1 MQVIDLSKQNSLIN
15 EYVRALRDQDLQKDR
30 SHFRNNLRR
39 VAHAMAYEISKTL
52 TYVPA
57 SVTTPLETMQ
67 MNVLQDEVVLGTVLR
82 AGLPFFEGFLDCFD
96 KAECAFISAQ
106 RVYTDETKT
115 NIEIQCSYKASPCLE
130 GKTLIIVDPML
141 ATGGSMYAAIESLKA
156 NGTPKRVILACL
168 VGVPEAIT
176 AFQQWMPDSEIEVYC
191 ASLDRQ
197 LNSHQYILPGLGDA
211 GDLCYGEKC

>member
-1 MQVIDLSKQNSLIN
+1 MRVIDLSKQNSLMN

-30 SHFRNNLRR
+30 AHFRNNLRR
-39 VAHAMAYEISKTL
+39 VAHAMAYEMSKTL
-52 TYVPA
+52 TYA
-57 SVTTPLETMQ
+57 STTVTTPLETMQ
-67 MNVLQDEVVLGTVLR
+67 MNTLQDEVVLGTVLR

-115 NIEIQCSYKASPCLE
+115 KVEIRCSYKASPRLDD
-130 GKTLIIVDPML
+130 KTLIIVDPML
-141 ATGGSMYAAIESLKA
+141 ATGGSMYAAIESLRA
-156 NGTPKRVILACL
+156 NGTPKRIILACL
-168 VGVPEAIT
+168 VGAPEAIK
-176 AFQQWMPDSEIEVYC
+176 ALQEWMPDNEIDVYC